1 MFIFICLYNTSISGS
16 AVMAYN
22 SDGSDSDYDYLS
34 DNEDEESNI
43 DHRKNMID
51 KKLARLYEEYNPEI
65 EYEKDTMAAAKAR
78 YSAEN
83 APSKYRL
90 VNESTKLCA
99 SNTYKSAAENQT
111 YTYNRMCVEMKHE
124 LDELNAYYTFY
135 VIRDYKIAC
144 EYKQLYMYILD
155 SIKSKFRP

>member
-1 MFIFICLYNTSISGS
+1 
-16 AVMAYN
+16 MAYN
-22 SDGSDSDYDYLS
+22 SDDSDDS
-34 DNEDEESNI
+34 DFDLLYDEEDKKPNI
-43 DHRKNMID
+43 DHRKEIID
-51 KKLARLYEEYNPEI
+51 KKLNRLYEEYNPEI

-111 YTYNRMCVEMKHE
+111 YTYNRICAEMKHE

-135 VIRDYKIAC
+135 VRRDSNVAC
-144 EYKQLYMYILD
+144 DYKQLYMYIID
-155 SIKSKFRP
+155 SIKAKFRP

>member
-1 MFIFICLYNTSISGS
+1 MS
-16 AVMAYN
+16 YN
-22 SDGSDSDYDYLS
+22 SDDSNDSDDFDLLYD
-34 DNEDEESNI
+34 EDDTKPNI
-43 DHRKNMID
+43 DHRKEIID
-51 KKLARLYEEYNPEI
+51 KKLNRLYEEYNPEI

-78 YSAEN
+78 YNAEN

-99 SNTYKSAAENQT
+99 SNAYKSAAENQT

-144 EYKQLYMYILD
+144 EYKQLYMYIID
-155 SIKSKFRP
+155 SIKAKFRP

>member
-1 MFIFICLYNTSISGS
+1 
-16 AVMAYN
+16 
-22 SDGSDSDYDYLS
+22 
-34 DNEDEESNI
+34 
-43 DHRKNMID
+43 
-51 KKLARLYEEYNPEI
+51 
-65 EYEKDTMAAAKAR
+65 MAAAKAR

-111 YTYNRMCVEMKHE
+111 YTYNRICAEMKHE

-135 VIRDYKIAC
+135 VRRDSNVAC
-144 EYKQLYMYILD
+144 DYKQLYMYIID
-155 SIKSKFRP
+155 SIKAKFRP

>member
-1 MFIFICLYNTSISGS
+1 
-16 AVMAYN
+16 MAYN
-22 SDGSDSDYDYLS
+22 SDDSDDS
-34 DNEDEESNI
+34 DFDLLYDEEDKKPNI

-51 KKLARLYEEYNPEI
+51 NKLNRLYEEYNPEI

-111 YTYNRMCVEMKHE
+111 YTYNRICAEMKHE

-135 VIRDYKIAC
+135 VRRDSNVAC
-144 EYKQLYMYILD
+144 DYKQLYMYIID
-155 SIKSKFRP
+155 SIKAKFRP

>member
-1 MFIFICLYNTSISGS
+1 
-16 AVMAYN
+16 MAYN
-22 SDGSDSDYDYLS
+22 SDDSDDSDFDLLYDE
-34 DNEDEESNI
+34 EDEESHI

-51 KKLARLYEEYNPEI
+51 NKLNRLYEEYNPEI

-111 YTYNRMCVEMKHE
+111 YTYNRICAEMKHE

-135 VIRDYKIAC
+135 VRRDYNVAC
-144 EYKQLYMYILD
+144 DYKQLYMYIID
-155 SIKSKFRP
+155 SIKAKFRP